1 MAIPTQP
8 DIHND
13 ANDEGDD
20 SLDIDDEADGKIKR
34 RKLFH

>member
-13 ANDEGDD
+13 ANDEGGD
-20 SLDIDDEADGKIKR
+20 SLDIDDEADDKIKR